1 MSYDISKALSFL
13 ALPSNLVILIGIAGA
28 LLLPTRFRRAGWV
41 LIVMSLLLLA
51 VIGFSPVGNALIKP
65 LEGRFSAY
73 DHARGE
79 PVGIVVLG
87 GAIDPE
93 TSHAH
98 QAAALNEAAER
109 IVSIA
114 ELARRYPKAR
124 IVFTGGGDDKEGK
137 GPTEADYA
145 LRLFESFG
153 VPRDRVTLET
163 KAHNT
168 AENAAFSKAVAK
180 PNPGELWLLVTSAHH
195 MPRAVG
201 AFRQAGFPVIAYPVD
216 WRVGTKDDANVPN
229 SLADGLKRCDTAV
242 REWIGLLVYWLTG
255 RSSELFP
262 GPAPAKAA
270 GAPKT

>member
-1 MSYDISKALSFL
+1 MSFELTKIIGFV

-51 VIGFSPVGNALIKP
+51 AIGFSPVGNALMKP

-73 DHARGE
+73 DYARGE
-79 PVGIVVLG
+79 PTGIVVLG

-93 TSHAH
+93 TSAAH
-98 QAAALNEAAER
+98 QSVALNEAAER

-124 IVFTGGGDDKEGK
+124 IVFTGGGDDRQGSA
-137 GPTEADYA
+137 PTEAQYA
-145 LRLFESFG
+145 MQLFESFG
-153 VPRDRVTLET
+153 VPRSRITLES

-168 AENAAFSKAVAK
+168 AENAEYTKALVK
-180 PNPGELWLLVTSAHH
+180 PKPGELWLLVTSAHH

-201 AFRQAGFPVIAYPVD
+201 AFRQVGFPVMAHPVD
-216 WRVGTKDDANVPN
+216 WRVGTVDDANMPN
-229 SLADGLKRCDTAV
+229 SIADGLKRCDTAV
-242 REWIGLLVYWLTG
+242 HEWIGLFVYWLTG
-255 RSSELFP
+255 QSSELFP
-262 GPAPAKAA
+262 GPQRAKAA
-270 GAPKT
+270 VPAKP